1 MVQGEFS
8 SVQKSRP
15 GGLVTRPSCGSRLW
29 FSATCAALLYSPKRK
44 LMQYMEP
51 YGREVEGSLRDFDQF
66 FKTIVSY
73 GREVDGSW
81 RYFDQF
87 FKAFVCRFR
96 RHGCMKVTA

>member
-1 MVQGEFS
+1 
-8 SVQKSRP
+8 
-15 GGLVTRPSCGSRLW
+15 
-29 FSATCAALLYSPKRK
+29 
-44 LMQYMEP
+44 MQSMEP